1 MNSAM
6 ILAAGRGERMRPLTD
21 HTPKPLLLAG
31 GKPLIVWHIEKLA
44 AAGYARLVINHAHL
58 GAQLES
64 HLGDGSRYGV
74 ELAYSREGEALET
87 AGGIATALPLLDAE
101 IFPVVNGDV
110 YSDYDYAEL
119 RRQAQDW
126 PPQRR
131 AHLVLVDNPTHHPQG
146 DFALRQG
153 QVTAGGAPRFTFAGL
168 GVYHRALFSGTR
180 AGVKAPLA
188 PLLQSAM
195 AEGHVSGEHFRGL
208 WVDVGTPARLREL
221 DALLRG
227 RLAKSP
233 ADIAQAVAVG
243 GAWAQGLRSQ
253 WLRLMELALWGEL
266 KSARLGAAGKLRKR
280 LLELGERLASL
291 CADRA
296 WIPRPREQLKN
307 ALASALNLKDAL
319 LQVEQSAQGLEG
331 GAGHADFEA
340 ALIAFHRDLLDG
352 LAERENL
359 WAALLDAL
367 AEEQP

>member
-1 MNSAM
+1 M
-6 ILAAGRGERMRPLTD
+6 
-21 HTPKPLLLAG
+21 
-31 GKPLIVWHIEKLA
+31 
-44 AAGYARLVINHAHL
+44 
-58 GAQLES
+58 
-64 HLGDGSRYGV
+64 
-74 ELAYSREGEALET
+74 
-87 AGGIATALPLLDAE
+87 
-101 IFPVVNGDV
+101 
-110 YSDYDYAEL
+110 
-119 RRQAQDW
+119 
-126 PPQRR
+126 
-131 AHLVLVDNPTHHPQG
+131 LVDNPAHHPQG
-146 DFALRQG
+146 DFALQQG
-153 QVTAGGAPRFTFAGL
+153 QVTAGGAPRLTFAGL
-168 GVYHRALFSGTR
+168 GVYHRALFSGMR

-221 DALLRG
+221 DVLLRG

-243 GAWAQGLRSQ
+243 GAWAQGLRAQ

-340 ALIAFHRDLLDG
+340 ALIAFHRDLLGG